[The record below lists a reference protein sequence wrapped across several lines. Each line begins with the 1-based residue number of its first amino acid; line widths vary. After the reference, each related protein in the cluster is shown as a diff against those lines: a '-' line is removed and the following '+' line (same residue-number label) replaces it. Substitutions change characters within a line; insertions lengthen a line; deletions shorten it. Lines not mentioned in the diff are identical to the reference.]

1 MQGFDDWF
9 VNNVTSGLV
18 ETSMERA
25 SDVHTFMRG
34 PMNAAI

>member
-25 SDVHTFMRG
+25 SDVHTLRG